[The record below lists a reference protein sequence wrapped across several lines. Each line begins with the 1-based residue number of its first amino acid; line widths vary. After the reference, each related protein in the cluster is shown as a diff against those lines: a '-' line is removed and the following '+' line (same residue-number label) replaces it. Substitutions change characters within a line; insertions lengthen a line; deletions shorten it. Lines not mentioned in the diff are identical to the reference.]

1 MAKLSIEDET
11 LKILREARRKS
22 DAVLVSFS
30 GGRDSLVVM
39 DLCLR
44 VFARVEAF
52 FMQVVP
58 GLETVE
64 GPAIE
69 AAAKFGVKLHLVP
82 HWIAFRLKR
91 YGVYC
96 FDPIERD
103 EWPDIKIRDIYA
115 LMIEE
120 TGIPIVATGA
130 KRVDSIWRKRYLDST
145 KGWTEVVNPI
155 VGWSK
160 HEVAAYLT
168 SHKIPLPKGSTGK
181 NELGAEEAKAAGGI
195 DLSKGAVCLL
205 YDRSPEDYA
214 ILEAEFPF
222 VGAII
227 KQREMNRGR

>member
-1 MAKLSIEDET
+1 MAKLSIEAET
-11 LKILREARRKS
+11 LEILNAARRKS
-22 DAVLVSFS
+22 DSVLVSFS
-30 GGRDSLVVM
+30 GGRDSLVVT

-44 VFARVEAF
+44 VFDRVEGF

-69 AAAKFGVKLHLVP
+69 AAARFGMKLHMTP

-91 YGVYC
+91 YGIYG
-96 FDPIERD
+96 FEPRERED
-103 EWPDIKIRDIYA
+103 WPEIKIRDIYA
-115 LMIEE
+115 LMIAE
-120 TGIPIVATGA
+120 TGISVIATGA

-145 KGWTEVVNPI
+145 KAWTEVINPV

-160 HEVAAYLT
+160 HEIAAYLL
-168 SHKIPLPKGSTGK
+168 SHKIPLPQGSTGRS
-181 NELGAEEAKAAGGI
+181 ELGAEEAKAAGGI

-205 YDRSPEDYA
+205 YDRSPSDYA
-214 ILEAEFPF
+214 LLEAEFPF

-227 KQREMNRGR
+227 KQREMSRGR